1 MKGRGIFLGLWQR
14 KLPRAALPLLLM
26 AALAVVPAA
35 SAAGAPQTTLSEIE
49 TEVMCPVCGTL
60 LQLAEAP
67 QAKRQKAFISRL
79 IAEGKTEG
87 EIKDALV
94 AQYGDEV
101 LALPRG
107 SGFTLSAYLV
117 PIVAF
122 LVAVVALG
130 LGIARWRRAGDPPHG
145 GSSPDG
151 GGPSDEDSR
160 RLDADLARYD
170 L

>member
-1 MKGRGIFLGLWQR
+1 MKRI
-14 KLPRAALPLLLM
+14 ALPLLLLALVG
-26 AALAVVPAA
+26 AATANAA
-35 SAAGAPQTTLSEIE
+35 TPQTTLSEIE

-67 QAKRQKAFISRL
+67 QAKRERAFISGL
-79 IAEGKTEG
+79 IAAGKSEAQ
-87 EIKDALV
+87 IKDALV

-122 LVAVVALG
+122 VVAVVALG
-130 LGIARWRRAGDPPHG
+130 LGVLRWRRAGGPPR
-145 GSSPDG
+145 GSPPAA
-151 GGPSDEDSR
+151 GPGEEDAR